1 MPLSNLRSSVS
12 YSSPSHY
19 AAEKLNQLQVDLVST
34 ARMWA
39 ADEVGAEM
47 AHQLSEPLTALL
59 LYLHEIKETGQHSA
73 GDEDVEPNSIREM
86 VENALRE
93 TGRVCDIMERIGHS
107 VEMPKSAGTAM
118 ARDPGAIEVLLGNNL
133 TRGNYVPPALHQSG
147 QQRLTPRESEVLALI
162 MGGASNKE
170 GGYQLGISTRT
181 FEVHRA
187 HIMKKYGARNAADL
201 VRLALHENRDVVPL

>member
-1 MPLSNLRSSVS
+1 MPLSNLRPSVS

-19 AAEKLNQLQVDLVST
+19 AAQKLNQLQVDLVST
-34 ARMWA
+34 ARIWA

-73 GDEDVEPNSIREM
+73 DGEDVEANLMREM

-107 VEMPKSAGTAM
+107 IEMPTGAETAL
-118 ARDPGAIEVLLGNNL
+118 ARDSGVIEVLLGNS
-133 TRGNYVPPALHQSG
+133 RGSHAPSVPHQSG
-147 QQRLTPRESEVLALI
+147 QRRLTPREIEVLTMI

-187 HIMKKYGARNAADL
+187 HIMKKYRARNAVDL
-201 VRLALHENRDVVPL
+201 VRIALGERP